1 MERQNFKPGAMT
13 APLPAVLVTVG
24 EPGKANIITVAWT
37 GILNTNPPKTYV
49 SVRPTRH
56 SHDILAAGREFVI
69 NLPTSRMVREVD
81 YCGIFTGKKV
91 NKFEKCHFTE
101 GKSAVVA
108 PPTIAECP
116 LSLECRV
123 TDIIPLGSHDMFVAD
138 IVNISVSPEILDAD
152 GRICLDRAG
161 LMAYCHGEYFEL
173 GKKIGKFGF
182 SATKKKPGG
191 KAQNGGKAPKA
202 NRREKSGAGG
212 KAGNGGKVQIGGKAQ
227 SGGKAQI
234 GGKVAEA
241 AKSRGNTN
249 ERKKRK

>member
-101 GKSAVVA
+101 KKSAVVA

-202 NRREKSGAGG
+202 NGREKSGAGG
-212 KAGNGGKVQIGGKAQ
+212 KAGNGEKTKIGGKAQ
-227 SGGKAQI
+227 N

>member
-101 GKSAVVA
+101 QKSAVVA

-123 TDIIPLGSHDMFVAD
+123 TDIIPLGTHDMFVAD

-191 KAQNGGKAPKA
+191 KAQNGGRSANDSKNAKA
-202 NRREKSGAGG
+202 NGSDKIRADGG
-212 KAGNGGKVQIGGKAQ
+212 RAQNGGSDGK
-227 SGGKAQI
+227 STG
-234 GGKVAEA
+234 A
-241 AKSRGNTN
+241 ARSRGNTS

>member
-56 SHDILAAGREFVI
+56 SHDILAAEREFVI

-101 GKSAVVA
+101 QKSAIVA

-123 TDIIPLGSHDMFVAD
+123 TDIIPLGTHDMFVAD

-182 SATKKKPGG
+182 SATKEKPGG
-191 KAQNGGKAPKA
+191 KAQNGGKTQNGDKA
-202 NRREKSGAGG
+202 QN
-212 KAGNGGKVQIGGKAQ
+212 GGKAQ
-227 SGGKAQI
+227 DGGSD
-234 GGKVAEA
+234 GKITGA
-241 AKSRGNTN
+241 ARSRGNTS